1 MHLCRT
7 AQSFEAH
14 PSIPRSGDLAKPEQ
28 SRKLCRSPGTATGQ
42 RHAQTAPAMPKTAT
56 AIPIGMTTVLLF
68 RLLFATA
75 SLLRKFWRT

>member
-1 MHLCRT
+1 MPA

-56 AIPIGMTTVLLF
+56 AIRFGMTTALLF
-68 RLLFATA
+68 RPLFATA
-75 SLLRKFWRT
+75 LRLRKF